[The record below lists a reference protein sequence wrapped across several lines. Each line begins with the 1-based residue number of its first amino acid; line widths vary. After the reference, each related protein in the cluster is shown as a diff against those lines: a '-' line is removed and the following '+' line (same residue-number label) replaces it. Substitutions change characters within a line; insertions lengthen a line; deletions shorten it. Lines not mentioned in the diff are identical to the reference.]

1 MAQIDDFK
9 ANLIG
14 GGYRF
19 NLFRVIITPPV
30 GIATG
35 LDVRRTSFLCK
46 GTTLPA
52 TTIAPLPISY
62 RGRQIQV
69 PEVSLSPAIWICLPL

>member
-62 RGRQIQV
+62 RGRQIQIAGDRDT
-69 PEVSLSPAIWICLPL
+69 SGTWICLPL